1 MECYPRIGAMSIDK
15 SLPVNNDFYTRM
27 YIELD
32 NGLSFHCYHT
42 YKRMSQLEGFM
53 LATTREVEDP
63 TDQYERLEYVPDE
76 VYDSIDFTPE
86 FYSLRINTTP
96 VVVDF
101 SGTLLIPECYHER
114 LKFLCGEYRIRVVDQ
129 Y

>member
-1 MECYPRIGAMSIDK
+1 
-15 SLPVNNDFYTRM
+15 M

-42 YKRMSQLEGFM
+42 YKRMSTLEGFI

-63 TDQYERLEYVPDE
+63 TNHYERLEEVPNG
-76 VYDSIDFTPE
+76 VLDSMDFTPE

-101 SGTLLIPECYHER
+101 SGTLLIRECYHER
-114 LKFLCGEYRIRVVDQ
+114 LHPSCGEYRIRVVDQ

>member
-1 MECYPRIGAMSIDK
+1 
-15 SLPVNNDFYTRM
+15 M

-42 YKRMSQLEGFM
+42 YERMNQHEGFV

-63 TDQYERLEYVPDE
+63 TDQYERLEDVPDE
-76 VYDSIDFTPE
+76 VLDSMDFTPE

-96 VVVDF
+96 VVVNF
-101 SGTLLIPECYHER
+101 SGTLLIQNAFPEKSIVISISR
-114 LKFLCGEYRIRVVDQ
+114 KPDLSLN
-129 Y
+129 

>member
-1 MECYPRIGAMSIDK
+1 MECNPRIGTMNIDK
-15 SLPVNNDFYTRM
+15 RLPINNDFYARM
-27 YIELD
+27 YVELD
-32 NGLSFHCYHT
+32 NGISFHCYHT
-42 YKRMSQLEGFM
+42 YKRMSQQKGFI

-63 TDQYERLEYVPDE
+63 TDEYERLEDVPDE
-76 VYDSIDFTPE
+76 VLDSMDFSPE

-101 SGTLLIPECYHER
+101 SGTLLIPEYYHER
-114 LKFLCGEYRIRVVDQ
+114 LHPLNGEYRIRVVDQ

>member
-1 MECYPRIGAMSIDK
+1 MECNPRIGTMNIDNC
-15 SLPVNNDFYTRM
+15 LPVKNVFYTRM

-42 YKRMSQLEGFM
+42 YKRMSPLEGFI

-63 TDQYERLEYVPDE
+63 TDQYERLEDVPDE
-76 VYDSIDFTPE
+76 VYDSMDFTPE

-101 SGTLLIPECYHER
+101 SGTLLIPECYQER
-114 LKFLCGEYRIRVVDQ
+114 LKALNGEYRIRVVDQ

>member
-1 MECYPRIGAMSIDK
+1 MNIDK
-15 SLPVNNDFYTRM
+15 RLPINNGLYTRM

-32 NGLSFHCYHT
+32 KGVSFHCYHT
-42 YKRMSQLEGFM
+42 YKRMSQLKGFI

-63 TDQYERLEYVPDE
+63 TNQYEQLEDVPNE
-76 VYDSIDFTPE
+76 VLYTMDFMPE

-114 LKFLCGEYRIRVVDQ
+114 LQSLSGEYRIRVVDQ